1 MSFLQERKTKNC
13 KIYFTTS
20 ESGSMI
26 YTRESVMALIEEK
39 EKIEQTLKELWDVLK
54 SNNMGMTEPVIDSE
68 GYPRSD
74 IDVYQVRHARHQIK
88 CLQNDHTALLQR
100 IEEGLAV
107 VLSPSSAE
115 NLDPNGIN
123 ISPASPAREPFAKV
137 DHVSLGSPANM
148 AGLLENDFITQF
160 GSITCDNFRSLT
172 NIAQVVQHSA
182 NSPIQITVSRNE
194 QSISLSLTPRQWS
207 GRGLLGCNIVPVEK
221 LDR

>member
-1 MSFLQERKTKNC
+1 
-13 KIYFTTS
+13 
-20 ESGSMI
+20 MI

-148 AGLLENDFITQF
+148 A
-160 GSITCDNFRSLT
+160 
-172 NIAQVVQHSA
+172 
-182 NSPIQITVSRNE
+182 ITVSRNE